1 MEGKLSWNFLV
12 QYLLMRSDNRLSVVG
27 GDIFCFKILICFGGL
42 FVDKGAS
49 HGGGGYSNK
58 FHEST
63 CI

>member
-1 MEGKLSWNFLV
+1 
-12 QYLLMRSDNRLSVVG
+12 MRSDNRLSVVG

-49 HGGGGYSNK
+49 HGGGGYFNK